1 MPYPDGMTKRDWKY
15 IDGADRYYWDD
26 ITRSCYQCGSSVP
39 IENQEWDDECTVC
52 GAVLE
57 TIECEPD
64 PDAANDRRR
73 EEEN

>member
-1 MPYPDGMTKRDWKY
+1 MPYPDGMTQRDWRY
-15 IDGADRYYWDD
+15 IEGHD
-26 ITRSCYQCGSSVP
+26 TRTCPTCGSQVP

-57 TIECEPD
+57 TIESEPD

-73 EEEN
+73 EEED